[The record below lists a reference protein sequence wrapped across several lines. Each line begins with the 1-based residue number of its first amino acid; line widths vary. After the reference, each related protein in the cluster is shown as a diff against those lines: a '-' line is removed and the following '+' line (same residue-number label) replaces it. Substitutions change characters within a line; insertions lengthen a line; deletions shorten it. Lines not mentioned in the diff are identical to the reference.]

1 MSTQSGET
9 MPYDLESDK
18 DISNDLHSLFEQPAN
33 YTTKSGHIIK
43 VSGHLKSFT
52 L

>member
-1 MSTQSGET
+1 MIVSSGET
-9 MPYDLESDK
+9 IPYDLESDE

-33 YTTKSGHIIK
+33 YTTESGHIIK
-43 VSGHLKSFT
+43 VPGHLKNFT

>member
-9 MPYDLESDK
+9 MPYDLESDEN
-18 DISNDLHSLFEQPAN
+18 ISNDLHSLFEQPAN
-33 YTTKSGHIIK
+33 YTTKSGRIIK
-43 VSGHLKSFT
+43 VPGHLKNFT